1 MEKITTILK
10 FINDNWFLIL
20 AAISIVSIVSVKI
33 YKWFKKPTSEQ
44 MRQVQEWLLYA
55 VAKAEEILGSG
66 TGELKLRYVYDMF
79 LVKFPVIAIF
89 ISFDDFSIMVEK
101 ALQKF
106 EELIQTND
114 KIKALYTFEL
124 RQTNDEINALYDEG
138 SNENED

>member
-1 MEKITTILK
+1 
-10 FINDNWFLIL
+10 
-20 AAISIVSIVSVKI
+20 
-33 YKWFKKPTSEQ
+33 

-55 VAKAEEILGSG
+55 VAKAEAMLGSG

-114 KIKALYTFEL
+114 KIKALY
-124 RQTNDEINALYDEG
+124 AEG

>member
-20 AAISIVSIVSVKI
+20 AAISIVSVVSVKI

-44 MRQVQEWLLYA
+44 IRQVQEWLLYA

-114 KIKALYTFEL
+114 KIKALYE
-124 RQTNDEINALYDEG
+124 EG

>member
-20 AAISIVSIVSVKI
+20 AAISIVSVVSVKI

-114 KIKALYTFEL
+114 KIKALYE
-124 RQTNDEINALYDEG
+124 EG
-138 SNENED
+138 SNENEN

>member
-20 AAISIVSIVSVKI
+20 AAIGIVSVVSVKI

-114 KIKALYTFEL
+114 KIKALY
-124 RQTNDEINALYDEG
+124 AEG

>member
-20 AAISIVSIVSVKI
+20 AAIGIVSVVSVKI

-55 VAKAEEILGSG
+55 VAKAEAMLGSG

-114 KIKALYTFEL
+114 KIKALY
-124 RQTNDEINALYDEG
+124 AEG

>member
-20 AAISIVSIVSVKI
+20 AAISIVSVVSVKI
-33 YKWFKKPTSEQ
+33 YKWFKRPTSEQ

-114 KIKALYTFEL
+114 KIKALYE
-124 RQTNDEINALYDEG
+124 EG

>member
-20 AAISIVSIVSVKI
+20 AAISIVSVVSVKI

-55 VAKAEEILGSG
+55 VAKAEEMLGSG

-79 LVKFPVIAIF
+79 LVKFPAIAIF

-114 KIKALYTFEL
+114 KIKALYE
-124 RQTNDEINALYDEG
+124 EG
-138 SNENED
+138 SNENEN